1 VSDLR
6 TRRLEPADEPAF
18 NEAFC
23 RFIRTRYHRRPRSLE
38 HMRWIW
44 HGAPGGDA
52 ESWIVEAREASQW
65 KIVGHHGLCPIRF
78 TCGDE
83 DWLCAKTMR
92 TFLMPEY
99 RDRFLYLRFEQ
110 ERLAD
115 AAQRFDALYSTAPGT
130 ARLRSALGYQNFGP
144 WLWLERG
151 LQPLHLLPRIISSLL
166 GKYSPGARRH
176 FCRALAAMTQPPERT
191 SSRDLVEYTSSEA
204 LASSFFASF
213 WTEARQTAGMA
224 PRRDPADLAWT
235 FWQRPGF
242 TCSTLTCS
250 WPGGACAYFIV
261 DSSNPLAFHLLDFY
275 VFPQRPDLLAEALEA
290 LFFWCATRGALSLG
304 FHTTADGLPPEL
316 LRVFSC
322 RMKPF
327 ALSRFFPKGDMPRR
341 LLAAGTRRTGARLSP
356 WNVTEILAADQI

>member
-1 VSDLR
+1 MSDLR

-52 ESWIVEAREASQW
+52 ESWIVEAREAGQW

-130 ARLRSALGYQNFGP
+130 LACAALSVTRISAPGS
-144 WLWLERG
+144 G
-151 LQPLHLLPRIISSLL
+151 LSAASSLSIF
-166 GKYSPGARRH
+166 SPAS
-176 FCRALAAMTQPPERT
+176 FRASSANIPPEP
-191 SSRDLVEYTSSEA
+191 
-204 LASSFFASF
+204 
-213 WTEARQTAGMA
+213 AGISAA
-224 PRRDPADLAWT
+224 P
-235 FWQRPGF
+235 
-242 TCSTLTCS
+242 
-250 WPGGACAYFIV
+250 WP
-261 DSSNPLAFHLLDFY
+261 P
-275 VFPQRPDLLAEALEA
+275 
-290 LFFWCATRGALSLG
+290 
-304 FHTTADGLPPEL
+304 
-316 LRVFSC
+316 
-322 RMKPF
+322 
-327 ALSRFFPKGDMPRR
+327 
-341 LLAAGTRRTGARLSP
+341 
-356 WNVTEILAADQI
+356 